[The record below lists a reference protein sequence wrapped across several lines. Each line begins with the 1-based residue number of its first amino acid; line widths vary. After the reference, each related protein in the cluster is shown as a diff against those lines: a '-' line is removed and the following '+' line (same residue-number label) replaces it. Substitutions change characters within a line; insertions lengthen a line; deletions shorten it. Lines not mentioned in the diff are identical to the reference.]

1 MRDLHKLEVFVAA
14 AEHGTYTEAG
24 RRLHL
29 SQPAVSQA
37 IHGLEGQF
45 GIRLFTQQ
53 GRTVGLT
60 ETGQAL
66 LPAAR
71 DLLEVTQHVTDMLN
85 HHQSQVA
92 GELVVGCSTTP
103 GKYLLPGL
111 LAAFRRAYPLVRI
124 RLDILGREE
133 VLTRVLE
140 GQLAMAVVSAK
151 AEDGLLEYQPL
162 CQDRVILI
170 VPADHPWGS
179 FGQALPAD
187 LLDLPLILREPGS
200 GTRTVLLEGLAGFG
214 LTATSLN
221 VVMEVSNAEAIEIA
235 VEEGIGGAFLSETA
249 AVRGLALGRVKQVCV
264 PGLDLRREIFV
275 ARKVN
280 CSLTRAQELLWT
292 FIAKRQQLH
301 WPPAGCDPGQACA
314 ESAGQ
319 SAIEEI
325 CR

>member
-1 MRDLHKLEVFVAA
+1 MLDLHKLEVFVAA

-71 DLLEVTQHVTDMLN
+71 DLLEVTRHVTDMLN
-85 HHQSQVA
+85 HHQGQVA
-92 GELVVGCSTTP
+92 GELVVGCSTTS

-111 LAAFRRAYPLVRI
+111 LAAFQRAYPLVRI

-140 GQLAMAVVSAK
+140 GQLAMAVMSAK
-151 AEDGLLEYQPL
+151 VEGGPLEYQPL

-170 VPADHPWGS
+170 VPADHPWGA

-187 LLDLPLILREPGS
+187 LPDLPLILREPGS
-200 GTRTVLLEGLAGFG
+200 GTRTVLMEGLAGFG
-214 LTATSLN
+214 LTPNMLN
-221 VVMEVSNAEAIEIA
+221 VVMEVSNSEAIEIA
-235 VEEGIGGAFLSETA
+235 VEEDIGGAFVSETA

-264 PGLDLRREIFV
+264 PGLDLRREIYV

-280 CSLTRAQELLWT
+280 RSLTRAQELLWA
-292 FIAKRQQLH
+292 FVAERRQLY
-301 WPPAGCDPGQACA
+301 WSPAVCDPSQAYA
-314 ESAGQ
+314 EPACQ
-319 SAIEEI
+319 APIEES